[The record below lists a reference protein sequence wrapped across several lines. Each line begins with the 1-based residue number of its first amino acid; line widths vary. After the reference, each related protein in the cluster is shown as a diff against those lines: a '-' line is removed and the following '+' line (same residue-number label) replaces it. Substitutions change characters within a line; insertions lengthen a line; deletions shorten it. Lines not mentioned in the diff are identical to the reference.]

1 MNLRRLRRRIIRRGA
16 RRATRRVSRRTLR
29 RVILAE
35 EDAVKIEQ
43 ETGRPVD
50 ELTEEELLAAMKKL
64 GIQTLELD
72 DE

>member
-1 MNLRRLRRRIIRRGA
+1 MNLRRLRRRITRRGA
-16 RRATRRVSRRTLR
+16 RRAARRVSRR
-29 RVILAE
+29 ILVA

-43 ETGRPVD
+43 ETGQPVE
-50 ELTEEELLAAMKKL
+50 ELTEEQLLAAMKRL